1 MRFKGLFTAAAMV
14 VVVAA
19 LSACTTAAGAPAGG
33 APAGGSVIAPVT
45 MSANSLQGADVDLV
59 VGQMLNVTTGDLAVD
74 SYRGTVADTDVAV
87 FTAGRTDGSAVFNP
101 GIQAMAVGTT
111 AVTLTNSNGGIQPLT
126 FTVTVTSPNR

>member
-1 MRFKGLFTAAAMV
+1 MRFKGLFTAAAAVIV
-14 VVVAA
+14 VGA
-19 LSACTTAAGAPAGG
+19 LSACTTAAGAPT
-33 APAGGSVIAPVT
+33 GGSVIAPVT
-45 MSANSLQGADVDLV
+45 RSANSLQGADVDLV

-74 SYRGTVADTDVAV
+74 SYRGTVADTYVAV

-111 AVTLTNSNGGIQPLT
+111 EVTLTNSNGGIQPLT

>member
-1 MRFKGLFTAAAMV
+1 MRFKGLFTAAATV

-33 APAGGSVIAPVT
+33 APTGGSVIAPVT

-111 AVTLTNSNGGIQPLT
+111 EVTLTNSNGGIQPLT

>member
-1 MRFKGLFTAAAMV
+1 MRFKGLFTAAAAV

-19 LSACTTAAGAPAGG
+19 LSACTTAAGAPT
-33 APAGGSVIAPVT
+33 GGSVIAPVT
-45 MSANSLQGADVDLV
+45 VSANSLQGADVDLV

-101 GIQAMAVGTT
+101 GIQAIAPGTT
-111 AVTLTNSNGGIQPLT
+111 EVTLTNSNGGIQPLT
-126 FTVTVTSPNR
+126 FTVTVTSQNR